1 VVELFYLLYFSGY
14 FKLIIDPIQ
23 FKVINMFIDFAKIYV
38 KGGQGGSGAC
48 SFRREKHVAKGGPN
62 GGDGGRGGSIVFLGT
77 VVKNVADDQLLA
89 DLITPDEEFVAAA
102 GGKGG
107 RGNARFV
114 TPSHQAPREW
124 EVGEP
129 GEERWLILEL
139 KLLADVG
146 LVGLPNSG
154 KSTLLSKLSAA
165 RPKIADYPFTTLQ
178 ANLGIVRVEAY
189 KSFVMADIPGLIEG
203 AHEGKGLGL
212 QFLRHIERTR
222 MLIFLIDPL
231 IGEPGSTFKTLQL
244 ELQKYD
250 ENLLQKPYLVVFT
263 KSDLWKYDFLKKA
276 KKYFADKIL
285 GISSLKKDGLPELKE
300 KIWKNLEKL
309 EK

>member
-62 GGDGGRGGSIVFLGT
+62 GGDGGRGGSIVFRVDSHLHTLIDFKYKKHYVARHGQHGMGKNRHGRDAKYVFVRVPLGT

-139 KLLADVG
+139 KLLADVW
-146 LVGLPNSG
+146 NCSG
-154 KSTLLSKLSAA
+154 RS
-165 RPKIADYPFTTLQ
+165 
-178 ANLGIVRVEAY
+178 V
-189 KSFVMADIPGLIEG
+189 
-203 AHEGKGLGL
+203 
-212 QFLRHIERTR
+212 
-222 MLIFLIDPL
+222 
-231 IGEPGSTFKTLQL
+231 
-244 ELQKYD
+244 QKFCNGGYTGPD
-250 ENLLQKPYLVVFT
+250 
-263 KSDLWKYDFLKKA
+263 
-276 KKYFADKIL
+276 
-285 GISSLKKDGLPELKE
+285 
-300 KIWKNLEKL
+300 
-309 EK
+309 

>member
-1 VVELFYLLYFSGY
+1 
-14 FKLIIDPIQ
+14 
-23 FKVINMFIDFAKIYV
+23 
-38 KGGQGGSGAC
+38 
-48 SFRREKHVAKGGPN
+48 
-62 GGDGGRGGSIVFLGT
+62 
-77 VVKNVADDQLLA
+77 
-89 DLITPDEEFVAAA
+89 
-102 GGKGG
+102 
-107 RGNARFV
+107 
-114 TPSHQAPREW
+114 
-124 EVGEP
+124 
-129 GEERWLILEL
+129 
-139 KLLADVG
+139 
-146 LVGLPNSG
+146 
-154 KSTLLSKLSAA
+154 
-165 RPKIADYPFTTLQ
+165 
-178 ANLGIVRVEAY
+178 
-189 KSFVMADIPGLIEG
+189 MADIPGLIEG

-250 ENLLQKPYLVVFT
+250 KNLLQKPYLVVFT